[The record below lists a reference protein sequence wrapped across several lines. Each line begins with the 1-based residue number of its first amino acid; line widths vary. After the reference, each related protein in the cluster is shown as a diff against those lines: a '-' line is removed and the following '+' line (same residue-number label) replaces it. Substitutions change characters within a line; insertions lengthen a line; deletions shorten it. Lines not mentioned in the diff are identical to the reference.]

1 MNSLS
6 NSTVEDFTST
16 NKKSSNSNSCQ
27 FALCESCFWSATLL
41 DLPQEKSI
49 NNLYICPVCPN
60 KNISLIPLAKDEIY
74 ELSLTP
80 KGGLDMTFSKSNHR
94 HVSLTPVFN

>member
-16 NKKSSNSNSCQ
+16 NKKSSNNSCQ

-41 DLPQEKSI
+41 DSRQEI
-49 NNLYICPVCPN
+49 NIVNLCECPACSN

-74 ELSLTP
+74 KLSLTP
-80 KGGLDMTFSKSNHR
+80 KGGLDMTFSKSNNR
-94 HVSLTPVFN
+94 HG